1 MDNALDQID
10 WMTVRSFVAVA
21 ETGSLSA
28 AARKLQ
34 QSQPTIGRHIKSLEA
49 SLGNELFTRNARGL
63 ALSEA
68 GSTLLE
74 PAQEMAAAAARL
86 HNLSE
91 GQDEAATG
99 TVRITA
105 SVVISNFVM
114 PDIIAAIRQ
123 HEPGIEIELVP
134 TDASENLIFREAD
147 IAIRMYRPTQ
157 LDVVAKHVSDQ
168 NMALFAAKSLIDH
181 YGQPNSLS
189 DIAEIPFVGFDKSD
203 LILRTM
209 RHLGLEA
216 DRSFFGVRCDDQATF
231 WRLVCAG
238 CGVGAMQTM
247 IGDKEP
253 RVVRLAFQPT
263 LPSLPI
269 WLAAPEA
276 LRTNRRIR
284 KIWDLLAQ
292 ML

>member
-1 MDNALDQID
+1 MDFRLDKID
-10 WMTVRSFVAVA
+10 WMAIRSFVAVA

-34 QSQPTIGRHIKSLEA
+34 QSQPTVGRHIKALEA
-49 SLGNELFTRNARGL
+49 SLESELFIRNARGL

-68 GSTLLE
+68 GNTILE

-86 HNLSE
+86 RNISE

-114 PDIIAAIRQ
+114 PDIIVAIRCQ
-123 HEPGIEIELVP
+123 EPGIEIELVP
-134 TDASENLIFREAD
+134 SDASENLIFRDAD
-147 IAIRMYRPTQ
+147 LAIRMYRPSQ
-157 LDVVAKHVSDQ
+157 LDVVAKHISDQ
-168 NMALFAAKSLIDH
+168 KMVLYAGKGVIDR
-181 YGQPNSLS
+181 YGQPMSLS
-189 DIAEIPFVGFDKSD
+189 DLAELPFVGFDKSD

-209 RHLGLEA
+209 RNLGLQA
-216 DRSFFGVRCDDQATF
+216 DRSFFGVRCDDQATY

-238 CGVGAMQTM
+238 CGVGAMQTI

-253 RVVRLAFQPT
+253 LVDRLAFQPN

-284 KIWDLLAQ
+284 RVWDLLAN